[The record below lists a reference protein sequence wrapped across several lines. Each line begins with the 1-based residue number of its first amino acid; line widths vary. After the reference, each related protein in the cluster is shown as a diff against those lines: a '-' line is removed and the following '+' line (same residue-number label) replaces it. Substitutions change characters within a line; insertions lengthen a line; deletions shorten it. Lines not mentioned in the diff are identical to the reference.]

1 MTGAEAAPRAG
12 APTRAWRWLARRS
25 PFFWITVSP
34 LVTAPLGMLFL
45 FFLGGEREAEALGLS
60 AGELCRFQGNIAQT
74 CLYYFDVWRTGLLL
88 AAAGAPSLL
97 AGLWLLRRNGYVRM
111 AAALALALA
120 LARTLIVPAA
130 TIALSQFDVYD
141 GDGLWFRVAVEAG
154 GGPGDVEPPTA
165 TAATWRLLL
174 AVWAGGTIFWVA
186 TVALWRAYEPL
197 MARFWRTLTPPGGP
211 RPGAPPRWTG
221 FLRQR

>member
-1 MTGAEAAPRAG
+1 MTGAEAAPRAE
-12 APTRAWRWLARRS
+12 RARRWLAQRS

-34 LVTAPLGMLFL
+34 LVTAPLGILFV
-45 FFLGGEREAEALGLS
+45 FFLGGEREAAALGLP
-60 AGELCRFQGNIAQT
+60 AGDSCRFRGNIAQA
-74 CLYYFDVWRTGLLL
+74 CFYYFDVWRTGLLL

-97 AGLWLLRRNGYVRM
+97 AGLWLLRRNGYVRV

-120 LARTLIVPAA
+120 LARTLIVPGA
-130 TIALSQFDVYD
+130 TIALSQFELHDVD
-141 GDGLWFRVAVEAG
+141 GFWFRVEVAAG
-154 GGPGDVEPPTA
+154 GGPGAVEAPTA

-174 AVWAGGTIFWVA
+174 AVWAGGAVFWAA

-197 MARFWRTLTPPGGP
+197 MARFWRTLEPPGGP